1 MHKTLN
7 QLSDLKL
14 LGMKQ
19 ALEQQLESPKSFDLS
34 FEERLSYMVQN
45 EVTLKENNKIKRL
58 TKNAKFMVTISADDL
73 NYKNLD
79 KSQISSIL
87 TLNWIGKNNLII
99 TGSTGTGKTYLS
111 SAIGTQACSNKISV
125 LYIKTSHL
133 INEIKLSKLDGSYT
147 KLFNK
152 FIKPE
157 LLIIDDFGMQK
168 LDTVDNE
175 ILDIF
180 DQRYYSKSNIFIG
193 QLPPSKWHDLFTN
206 PTIADAL
213 LDRITSNAIKII
225 LKGESLRKKVTE
237 KNQLTN

>member
-19 ALEQQLESPKSFDLS
+19 ALEQQSESPKSFDLS
-34 FEERLSYMVQN
+34 FEERFSFIVQN

-58 TKNAKFMVTISADDL
+58 TKNAKFMITISPDDL
-73 NYKNLD
+73 SYKNLD
-79 KSQISSIL
+79 RSQISSIL
-87 TLNWIGKNNLII
+87 TLNWIGKGNLII
-99 TGSTGTGKTYLS
+99 SGPTGTGKTYLS
-111 SAIGTQACSNKISV
+111 SAIGTQACNNKMSV

-225 LKGESLRKKVTE
+225 LKGESLRKRVT
-237 KNQLTN
+237 